1 MIGYIYKITNLE
13 NSKIYI
19 GQTSRNYK
27 TRWRE
32 HINYARKLKE
42 GGQIKNSL
50 QKDIKDLGK
59 DKFKFEIVETINSE
73 SKQELSKKLDELEIY
88 YIQKLNCEFPKG
100 YNKTKGGSNSFSMKV
115 CTYYNELNWM
125 YPKLLDVTLTREG
138 VTKYIYEWAAELN
151 QDLLIFIENIS
162 SNWIKLRKYWNCSDL
177 SKFPVFGEWDPQFYN
192 VKEMEEYYDSDS
204 VTKEQLKIKY
214 WPRAPYKIGVNGYYY
229 CNNEEVVNY
238 IIKHNLQDYYPEILE
253 KYNKKA

>member
-1 MIGYIYKITNLE
+1 MTGYIYKITNLE

-27 TRWRE
+27 IRWRE

-59 DKFKFEIVETINSE
+59 DKFKFEIVETINYE

-115 CTYYNELNWM
+115 CTYYNELNQM
-125 YPKLLDVTLTREG
+125 YPELLDVTLTREG

-151 QDLLIFIENIS
+151 QDLLIFIEGIS
-162 SNWIKLRKYWNCSDL
+162 SNWIKLRKYRNCSDL
-177 SKFPVFGEWDPQFYN
+177 SKFPIFGEWDPQFYN
-192 VKEMEEYYDSDS
+192 VKEMEEYYDSDFI
-204 VTKEQLKIKY
+204 TKEQLKIKY
-214 WPRAPYKIGVNGYYY
+214 CPRAPYKVGVNGYYY

>member
-1 MIGYIYKITNLE
+1 M
-13 NSKIYI
+13 
-19 GQTSRNYK
+19 
-27 TRWRE
+27 
-32 HINYARKLKE
+32 
-42 GGQIKNSL
+42 
-50 QKDIKDLGK
+50 
-59 DKFKFEIVETINSE
+59 
-73 SKQELSKKLDELEIY
+73 
-88 YIQKLNCEFPKG
+88 
-100 YNKTKGGSNSFSMKV
+100 
-115 CTYYNELNWM
+115 
-125 YPKLLDVTLTREG
+125 
-138 VTKYIYEWAAELN
+138 AAELN
-151 QDLLIFIENIS
+151 QYLLIFIENIS

>member
-50 QKDIKDLGK
+50 QKDIKALGK

-73 SKQELSKKLDELEIY
+73 SKQELSKKI
-88 YIQKLNCEFPKG
+88 
-100 YNKTKGGSNSFSMKV
+100 
-115 CTYYNELNWM
+115 
-125 YPKLLDVTLTREG
+125 R
-138 VTKYIYEWAAELN
+138 
-151 QDLLIFIENIS
+151 
-162 SNWIKLRKYWNCSDL
+162 
-177 SKFPVFGEWDPQFYN
+177 
-192 VKEMEEYYDSDS
+192 
-204 VTKEQLKIKY
+204 
-214 WPRAPYKIGVNGYYY
+214 
-229 CNNEEVVNY
+229 
-238 IIKHNLQDYYPEILE
+238 
-253 KYNKKA
+253 

>member
-1 MIGYIYKITNLE
+1 ME
-13 NSKIYI
+13 N
-19 GQTSRNYK
+19 N
-27 TRWRE
+27 
-32 HINYARKLKE
+32 
-42 GGQIKNSL
+42 
-50 QKDIKDLGK
+50 
-59 DKFKFEIVETINSE
+59 E
-73 SKQELSKKLDELEIY
+73 SKQHVQLPNQLITFEDM
-88 YIQKLNCEFPKG
+88 QPKDIIV
-100 YNKTKGGSNSFSMKV
+100 Y
-115 CTYYNELNWM
+115 LAI
-125 YPKLLDVTLTREG
+125 R
-138 VTKYIYEWAAELN
+138 LN

-229 CNNEEVVNY
+229 YNNEEVVNY